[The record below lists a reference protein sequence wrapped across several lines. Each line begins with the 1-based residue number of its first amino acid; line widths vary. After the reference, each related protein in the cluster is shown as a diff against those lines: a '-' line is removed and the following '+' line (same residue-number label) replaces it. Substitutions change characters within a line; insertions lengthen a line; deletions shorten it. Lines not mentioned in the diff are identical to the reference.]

1 LEETSAENEI
11 PILFKQ
17 YDGGKFTDE
26 IIKYAIS
33 SLRISCVKGEGVQFE
48 SLSGGK
54 ILMLVGGTGIYP
66 LSDLIDMLYKSAL
79 AKQKP

>member
-1 LEETSAENEI
+1 MSDSELI

-17 YDGGKFTDE
+17 YDNGKFSDGIVKNT
-26 IIKYAIS
+26 IT

>member
-1 LEETSAENEI
+1 MKSMSGSELI
-11 PILFKQ
+11 PILFKE
-17 YDGGKFTDE
+17 YDNGKFTE
-26 IIKYAIS
+26 SILNNTIT

-48 SLSGGK
+48 SLRGGK

-79 AKQKP
+79 AKQRS

>member
-1 LEETSAENEI
+1 MSGSELI
-11 PILFKQ
+11 PILFKE
-17 YDGGKFTDE
+17 YDNAKFTE
-26 IIKYAIS
+26 TILNNTIT
-33 SLRISCVKGEGVQFE
+33 SLKISCVKGEGVQFE